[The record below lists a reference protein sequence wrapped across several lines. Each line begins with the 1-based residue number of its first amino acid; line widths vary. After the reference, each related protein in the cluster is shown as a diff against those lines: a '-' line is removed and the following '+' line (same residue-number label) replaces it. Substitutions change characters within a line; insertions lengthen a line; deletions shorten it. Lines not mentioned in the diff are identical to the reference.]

1 MNLRI
6 AISTAAVALAMVSPA
21 ALADSP
27 PAVVSSDYSM
37 RPSSSGVT
45 GDRFGV
51 LLASDT
57 SDCWRARVYYR
68 NTQNETIEGPGGNS
82 ITPDYIWRQAQGCAG
97 QSELEW
103 EYTHALRNAQVG
115 TFNEFAETDGV
126 EIDVRSDFDASGG
139 SFNYSVDVTRD
150 STDDMDIVHSVE
162 RYEDASGETLFM
174 TQTSSKASLL
184 DDPVTVNGVTVNDVA
199 VVSYPSHNRVRVFA
213 KGLGLIMAKHNAA
226 GNFWADPVFR
236 GNSTVFKAVW
246 IRNQAG
252 EKGRL
257 VETPFAPG
265 NAFGDFF

>member
-6 AISTAAVALAMVSPA
+6 ALGTAAVALAMVLPA
-21 ALADSP
+21 ALADSHP
-27 PAVVSSDYSM
+27 PVVSLDYST

-57 SDCWRARVYYR
+57 SNCWRARVYYR
-68 NTQNETIEGPGGNS
+68 NTQNETIAGPGGNS
-82 ITPDYIWRQAQGCAG
+82 ITPDYIWRLAEGCAG

-103 EYTHALRNAQVG
+103 EYTFALRNAQIG

-126 EIDVRSDFDASGG
+126 EIHTRSDFNLPGG
-139 SFNYSVDVTRD
+139 SFNYSSDVTRD
-150 STDDMDIVHSVE
+150 STDEMDIMHSIE
-162 RYEDASGETLFM
+162 RYEDGSGETLFM
-174 TQTSSKASLL
+174 TQASSKASLL

-199 VVSYPSHNRVRVFA
+199 VVSYPSHNRVRFFA
-213 KGLGLIMAKHNAA
+213 KGVGLIMAKHNAA

-257 VETPFAPG
+257 AGTPFAPG
-265 NAFGDFF
+265 KAFGDFF